1 VKTPSFPQFLL
12 PGMLAVSASF
22 SSLGVHGA
30 QSQADAVVIGTKF
43 QIESKV
49 LAETRTYFVH
59 TPADYKSGKDA
70 YPVLILQDPESE
82 FTLAAAAVDML
93 SENGRIPRMIVVGIK
108 NTNRTRD
115 MTPSRPAKAFG
126 GAPWIGS
133 AGGAD
138 KFLAFIADEL
148 LPTVDRRYRTRRYR
162 VLVGHS
168 LGGLFDVYALMNRPD
183 VFQGYIAISPSL
195 WWDGQALVKASAP
208 FFAAHKDLHADLYL
222 TMGSEGQE
230 MLGGAWKLSAVLEES
245 KIPDLRWQFKRS
257 PDEDHGTIPYLS
269 IYEGLQAIFQ
279 GYRIADPIELF
290 DQAGLSGLERHY
302 VEVSKR
308 LGYPVEV
315 PMATYARMIWELSSK
330 ERFADAEAIGQK
342 LLERDPKNTQT
353 LSQLAQV
360 AGMQKDDP
368 RAIGYLTQALQSYPG
383 NTGARAAL
391 VNYKVDVDTVV
402 PSPPV
407 PAQILA
413 SYVGKYRS
421 QDDRLE
427 ITYENGKLAS
437 TGPAGRCELRPFTQT
452 KFYCVEVDLEFN
464 FQKGKNG
471 SVTGVVAE
479 YPDHYSDDYT
489 KMK

>member
-1 VKTPSFPQFLL
+1 MKTPAFPRLLL
-12 PGMLAVSASF
+12 PAILAVWASV
-22 SSLGVHGA
+22 SSLGVWGA
-30 QSQADAVVIGTKF
+30 ESQTDPVVIGNKF

-49 LAETRTYFVH
+49 LAETRTYFIH
-59 TPADYKSGKDA
+59 TPFKYKVGKDA

-93 SENGRIPRMIVVGIK
+93 SDSGRIPPMIVVGIK

-115 MTPSRPAKAFG
+115 MTPSQPAKAFG
-126 GAPWIGS
+126 GS

-148 LPTVDRRYRTRRYR
+148 LPTIDRTYRTRSYR

-168 LGGLFDVYALMNRPD
+168 LGGLFAVYALMNRPE

-195 WWDGQALVKASAP
+195 WWDDQALVKASPP
-208 FFAAHKDLHADLYL
+208 FFAAHKNLRADLYL
-222 TMGSEGQE
+222 SMGSEGQE
-230 MLGGAWKLSAVLEES
+230 MLGGAWKLSAVIEES
-245 KIPDLRWQFKRS
+245 KIPDLRWEFKRS
-257 PDEDHGTIPYLS
+257 PDEDHGTTPYLG
-269 IYEGLQAIFQ
+269 IYEGLQAIFK

-302 VEVSKR
+302 VEASRR

-315 PMATYARMIWELSSK
+315 PLATYARMVWELSSTD
-330 ERFADAEAIGQK
+330 RFADAEAIGQK
-342 LLERDPKNTQT
+342 MLERDPKNTQT
-353 LSQLAQV
+353 LSQLAEV
-360 AGMQKDDP
+360 AGMQKDDA

-407 PAQILA
+407 PAQTLA
-413 SYVGKYRS
+413 SYVGVYRYR
-421 QDDRLE
+421 DDRIK
-427 ITYENGKLAS
+427 ITYEKGELAT
-437 TGPAGRCELRPFTQT
+437 TGPAGRCVLRPFTQT
-452 KFYCVEVDLEFN
+452 KFYCVGVDLEFN
-464 FQKGKNG
+464 FQKVKSGG
-471 SVTGVVAE
+471 LTGVVAE

>member
-1 VKTPSFPQFLL
+1 VKTPAVSRLLL
-12 PGMLAVSASF
+12 PTVLAVWASV
-22 SSLGVHGA
+22 SSLGVWGA
-30 QSQADAVVIGTKF
+30 ESQAHPVVIGTKF
-43 QIESKV
+43 QIESQV
-49 LAETRTYFVH
+49 LAETRTYWIH
-59 TPADYKSGKDA
+59 TPFKYKSGKDA

-82 FTLAAAAVDML
+82 FTLATAAVDML
-93 SENGRIPRMIVVGIK
+93 SENGRIPPMIVVGIK

-126 GAPWIGS
+126 GS

-148 LPTVDRRYRTRRYR
+148 LPTVDRTYRTRPYR

-168 LGGLFDVYALMNRPD
+168 LGGLFAVYALMNRPD

-195 WWDGQALVKASAP
+195 WWDDQALVKASPP
-208 FFAAHKDLHADLYL
+208 FFAAHKDLRADLYL
-222 TMGSEGQE
+222 SMGSEGQE

-269 IYEGLQAIFQ
+269 IYEGLQAIFR

-308 LGYPVEV
+308 LGYRVEV
-315 PMATYARMIWELSSK
+315 PLATYARMAWELSSRD
-330 ERFADAEAIGQK
+330 RFADAEAIGRK
-342 LLERDPKNTQT
+342 MLERDPTNTQT
-353 LSQLAQV
+353 LSQLAEV
-360 AGMQKDDP
+360 AGMQKDDA

-402 PSPPV
+402 PSPSL
-407 PAQILA
+407 PAPTLA
-413 SYVGKYRS
+413 SYVGEYRY
-421 QDDRLE
+421 QDDRIK
-427 ITYENGKLAS
+427 ITYEKGKLAS

-452 KFYCVEVDLEFN
+452 KFYCVGVDLEFN
-464 FQKGKNG
+464 FQKDKSG
-471 SVTGVVAE
+471 SVTSVVAE

-489 KMK
+489 KVK